1 MPEIRHYSTF
11 TDNKHKI
18 LSIKNYEETT
28 MLRLSGIKKDYP
40 VAGGFVNALK
50 AGFASNRASATA
62 R

>member
-40 VAGGFVNALK
+40 VAGGFVNAL
-50 AGFASNRASATA
+50 RVYL
-62 R
+62 